1 MQQGK
6 RASAPPD
13 EQQSSK
19 RTVTIP
25 IVYQES
31 AFQCGFQCDADRLL
45 DEKVQVLALR
55 QGMIALRQQY
65 NIDSVDGDWWV
76 ACPRDAR
83 AQTMTADTFLRMG
96 QSICL
101 SLKPHAEGKGL
112 SAQIQSRDGIN
123 VQLNATITEL
133 QTQLEAVST
142 ERDTLQTQLTN
153 VSAGCPK
160 CVLLEQRI
168 EQQDRRI
175 EEQTRRIADLEEEN
189 NQLKKRCTVQDRL
202 IAELRG
208 QIQSLQDQVH
218 SLQQPARKMQA
229 IVRRIAVIKARHTII
244 QRVGRSIS
252 NDMTWNEYY
261 ESLTTLERESSGV
274 ESSAVWRKL
283 ASGKKVGNEAAHVA
297 SKGEVAEA
305 VCAAQEGKES
315 WYAIFH
321 LAYGEDPESIFSDE

>member
-13 EQQSSK
+13 EPQSSK

-45 DEKVQVLALR
+45 DEHFQVLALR

-65 NIDSVDGDWWV
+65 NIDSVEGDWIV

-83 AQTMTADTFLRMG
+83 AQTMTAGTFLRMG

-101 SLKPHAEGKGL
+101 SLKPHAEDKGL
-112 SAQIQSRDGIN
+112 SAQIQSRDGTN

-133 QTQLEAVST
+133 QTQLEAVTT

-153 VSAGCPK
+153 VAAGCPK

-168 EQQDRRI
+168 EQQS
-175 EEQTRRIADLEEEN
+175 RRIADLEQEN
-189 NQLKKRCTVQDRL
+189 EQLKKYIAEQDKRIAVQDKL
-202 IAELRG
+202 IAELRKQVNDLQQ
-208 QIQSLQDQVH
+208 QITN
-218 SLQQPARKMQA
+218 LQQPARKMQA
-229 IVRRIAVIKARHTII
+229 IVRRIAVIKARHMII
-244 QRVGRSIS
+244 QRVGRSI

-261 ESLTTLERESSGV
+261 ESLTTLEREASGV

-305 VCAAQEGKES
+305 ICAVQESRES